1 MSFRVFVYNQSI
13 FRSYRRSF
21 PHTPILYCPHVHHF
35 RHLKDVINET
45 LSWLAGSAHI
55 DLISHYFHCLMC
67 KWVADSSHNATS
79 HRVPLTP
86 QSETMTWAQ
95 RGVDPVCP
103 PPLNMTRHF
112 WLLCFKKK
120 THRRK
125 MRDGTLQIGSDSSYT
140 FLFNEIFMKWSLW
153 QFFSQRLKIS
163 PSLIPQWAVTV
174 IIRYRVCR
182 LKKVSG
188 V

>member
-1 MSFRVFVYNQSI
+1 MASWKCPYRSNFPLFSLFDVQMSGRQQPQCHFPPCSSDTTVRDYDMSTERG
-13 FRSYRRSF
+13 RSRLPAPSQ
-21 PHTPILYCPHVHHF
+21 H
-35 RHLKDVINET
+35 
-45 LSWLAGSAHI
+45 
-55 DLISHYFHCLMC
+55 
-67 KWVADSSHNATS
+67 DSTF
-79 HRVPLTP
+79 LTALF
-86 QSETMTWAQ
+86 S
-95 RGVDPVCP
+95 
-103 PPLNMTRHF
+103 
-112 WLLCFKKK
+112 KK

>member
-112 WLLCFKKK
+112 WLLCFQKKH
-120 THRRK
+120 TE
-125 MRDGTLQIGSDSSYT
+125 G
-140 FLFNEIFMKWSLW
+140 KWEMAL
-153 QFFSQRLKIS
+153 
-163 PSLIPQWAVTV
+163 
-174 IIRYRVCR
+174 CR
-182 LKKVSG
+182 LGQTQVILSFLMKYSWNEVSDNFSLRDWKL
-188 V
+188 VQVSYHSEQ